1 MANLSNIN
9 NKFLVTT
16 GGNVG
21 IGVTGPLY
29 RLEVSGSDFNFVG
42 KFQSTGTGYAP
53 ASILLESTGSASRGQ
68 GMYHYNTTAD
78 ENWFTG
84 VPYNVNSKKW
94 IVANQYSTSQLVD
107 TAQLTHALMTI
118 DSDTG
123 NVGIGVSSPVGK
135 LQVSLPTYTNEDT
148 NSQQAIFGVDS
159 GYGVRIGY
167 NETDNKGYIN
177 VLKPGVAWGS
187 LILQE
192 DIGKVGIGTDSPQR
206 PLHVNGTEGVARFTS
221 TASGNN
227 GFEVG
232 IGTSSQA
239 FLWQSENAH
248 MEFATNNAERM
259 RITSGGDIDV
269 QGGDIFLNSGTNYND
284 KGVVYLSNERTA
296 IISDIVN
303 ATANGDTSLDFQT
316 RKGGTRASAMFIDEF
331 RSVGIGT
338 TSPGQ
343 PLHVVGNIKTFG
355 HLFLQSNANGFRTV
369 ALDTADGS
377 DNQELYLC
385 GGGTASTTRGGQVGV
400 YGNEV
405 SGTGGSVVIVAGNV
419 STGDIDFLTA
429 NTQRMIINNAGNVSV
444 GDTTAQRRFNVIDPT
459 DAWIRISS
467 SNYASDWL
475 IGTAGSS
482 ASFKIYSQSAA
493 ALRFN
498 IDGIGRM
505 GFNYG
510 IETDVRHYFYS
521 NNNTGAATGVAKNV
535 QIHSTQYAGTH
546 VQFKGS
552 QGNGGNIGYSNQTAS
567 YNVSG
572 SDERLKKNI
581 TNWDENIL
589 DKFKDI
595 QPKEFHF
602 NQQDDSEEKQ
612 KGYIAQNEVDKFP
625 EAYPLLYDDVSKE
638 DRHQFNPSG
647 MVVYLMKA
655 IQELK
660 AEIEL
665 LKSK

>member
-123 NVGIGVSSPVGK
+123 NVGIGTTSPNQLLELSKNGSPVMRLNSSKTTNGAIGDSIGRIEWRGSNNAGNGAGIK
-135 LQVSLPTYTNEDT
+135 AAIDTSATSTTQRDFDILFKTGNNIGSGEPPTRM
-148 NSQQAIFGVDS
+148 
-159 GYGVRIGY
+159 RIDADG
-167 NETDNKGYIN
+167 N
-177 VLKPGVAWGS
+177 
-187 LILQE
+187 
-192 DIGKVGIGTDSPQR
+192 VGIGTDLPDSL
-206 PLHVNGTEGVARFTS
+206 LHLASSFPEIRLEDSAYATNHYSSIDGNGGSGFLTLSADSSNTAANSAMIFKVDATETMRIDN
-221 TASGNN
+221 SGNLLLN
-227 GFEVG
+227 QATSRIKGGGSTTGRLELSNSDSKSYMMITGSTRTSDPNLIYFVNDAAVTLTLNQDNSATFARNVACGNPAGANTGVRIYYGAGTGDYGSIRFYSNAINTNTIHVFSDTWQSGTIFTKSSGAINIDGNTGVTFGAWSLVDVAFKSGGPNYFRGNVG
-232 IGTSSQA
+232 INKVDPSYK
-239 FLWQSENAH
+239 LDVE
-248 MEFATNNAERM
+248 
-259 RITSGGDIDV
+259 GDV
-269 QGGDIFLNSGTNYND
+269 RLGGTNAQNYPIKMGRDNHAIYLGGPNINTMNVGWDTNSDYNLHLNYNGYAG
-284 KGVVYLSNERTA
+284 GVTQFRNLVINDGKQGH
-296 IISDIVN
+296 I
-303 ATANGDTSLDFQT
+303 ATF
-316 RKGGTRASAMFIDEF
+316 
-331 RSVGIGT
+331 
-338 TSPGQ
+338 
-343 PLHVVGNIKTFG
+343 
-355 HLFLQSNANGFRTV
+355 
-369 ALDTADGS
+369 DGS
-377 DNQELYLC
+377 
-385 GGGTASTTRGGQVGV
+385 S
-400 YGNEV
+400 
-405 SGTGGSVVIVAGNV
+405 
-419 STGDIDFLTA
+419 
-429 NTQRMIINNAGNVSV
+429 GNVSV

-546 VQFKGS
+546 V
-552 QGNGGNIGYSNQTAS
+552 
-567 YNVSG
+567 
-572 SDERLKKNI
+572 
-581 TNWDENIL
+581 
-589 DKFKDI
+589 
-595 QPKEFHF
+595 H
-602 NQQDDSEEKQ
+602 
-612 KGYIAQNEVDKFP
+612 
-625 EAYPLLYDDVSKE
+625 
-638 DRHQFNPSG
+638 
-647 MVVYLMKA
+647 
-655 IQELK
+655 
-660 AEIEL
+660 IE
-665 LKSK
+665 